1 MNQDPEQLTHDKIA
15 AESIQCAWFIQ
26 NKDQVDHN
34 AGLGIAVKK
43 YQTGT
48 GGANSSVKTPYGK
61 STFFTSFIR

>member
-1 MNQDPEQLTHDKIA
+1 LNQDPEQLTHDKIA